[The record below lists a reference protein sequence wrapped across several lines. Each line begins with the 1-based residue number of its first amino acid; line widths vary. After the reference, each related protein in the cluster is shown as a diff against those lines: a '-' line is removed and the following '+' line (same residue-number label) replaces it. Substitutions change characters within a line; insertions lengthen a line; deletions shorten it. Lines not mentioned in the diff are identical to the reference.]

1 MAKKTIKKII
11 FITIF
16 LMLII
21 VFIKGLITNY
31 KIEKMRSEETRIEFF
46 ETNRDIFEK
55 IKSFMVKKENIISI
69 EKKCTGSKKD
79 KIKGI
84 EICYN
89 EDYKEDDNSLVELEE
104 IIDLYNKLDII
115 KIEKKENIIIFL
127 MLKIEPKSI
136 TYQTCVNPI
145 ECSLE
150 EFEYEYKGKIYI
162 LNKINNEW
170 FTSFRDVPSI

>member
-69 EKKCTGSKKD
+69 EKNALDQK
-79 KIKGI
+79 KIKL
-84 EICYN
+84 
-89 EDYKEDDNSLVELEE
+89 KELKFA
-104 IIDLYNKLDII
+104 IMKII
-115 KIEKKENIIIFL
+115 KKMIIL
-127 MLKIEPKSI
+127 
-136 TYQTCVNPI
+136 
-145 ECSLE
+145 
-150 EFEYEYKGKIYI
+150 
-162 LNKINNEW
+162 
-170 FTSFRDVPSI
+170 